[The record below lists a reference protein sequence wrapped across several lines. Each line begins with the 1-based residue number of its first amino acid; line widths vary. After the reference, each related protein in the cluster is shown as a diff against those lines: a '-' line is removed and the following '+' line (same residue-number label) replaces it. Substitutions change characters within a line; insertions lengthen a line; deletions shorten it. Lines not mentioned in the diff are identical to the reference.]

1 MNPLNRKMFR
11 DPRASRRATGILASS
26 APLMTAAQKAMAQGQ
41 PMRAQT
47 GAAVNTRNRL
57 FDPAQI
63 MRGLQYPLEYFG
75 MPVPPSAPG
84 VPVGTFMEDTGLN
97 RLMFGTEERRAPVQS
112 ALKAADTAARGITGA
127 GLDALSSADA
137 AMTQGIVSA
146 FTPRETELG
155 AARRREQELRLAMG
169 DPYMDPDKRAR
180 EMPSAPGFDVLMGGD
195 DDAVLSAP
203 ATATLDEDEGITPK
217 AVAEAAAEGDL
228 PKTLPVSKPKRPA
241 KEPEAQKVITPEIV
255 EQLDPTAGLSDM
267 ERNQRAAPVGKAVTN
282 KVTDIQ
288 SGNLSEAKKREKT
301 NEVLGIDSL
310 EKEYAVLKEFFGED
324 RAKDVR
330 TDANYNLMMTGL
342 MIAAGESDNAMT
354 NIAKGAAAGLQKYGE
369 AVGEE
374 SREVAAEDK
383 AIKSLVAKTA
393 LDRREK
399 QEERTFQELQADRS
413 FGRQIALTGLTADL
427 RGEEAEKAH
436 KRAVELRDK
445 ELSAAKS
452 NVLAQISSNEK
463 LAQAR
468 LDEGIRQFDANIKLK
483 QDQLNLKPDQL
494 RVIEAISG
502 DDELYASYVQMQ
514 RAGKTDPVMTVFGGV
529 LGNIMKDPMAL
540 DSFSIEDENGN
551 SILDTEKLMD
561 IARVLNDSFTT
572 LNAPAE
578 TSE

>member
-1 MNPLNRKMFR
+1 MNPMNRRMFR
-11 DPRASRRATGILASS
+11 DPRAARRATGILASS
-26 APLMTAAQKAMAQGQ
+26 APLMTAAQKAVAQGQ

-63 MRGLQYPLEYFG
+63 MRGIQYPLEYFG
-75 MPVPPSAPG
+75 MPVPSSAPG
-84 VPVGTFMEDTGLN
+84 VPVGTIYKDTGLD
-97 RLMFGTEERRAPVQS
+97 RLMFGTEERKTPIQGALTATDTAVRGVTGS
-112 ALKAADTAARGITGA
+112 ALDSLA
-127 GLDALSSADA
+127 GADA
-137 AMTQGIVSA
+137 AMTRGIVSA
-146 FTPRETELG
+146 FTPQETELG
-155 AARRREQELRLAMG
+155 AARRQEQELRLAMG

-180 EMPSAPGFDVLMGGD
+180 AMPSTAGSDVLMGD
-195 DDAVLSAP
+195 DDFLEMQGSFETISAP
-203 ATATLDEDEGITPK
+203 ASSAPSSPPAEKPEEDVSGMMVPTP
-217 AVAEAAAEGDL
+217 
-228 PKTLPVSKPKRPA
+228 KPKRPA

-393 LDRREK
+393 LERREK
-399 QEERTFQELQADRS
+399 QEDRSFQELQADRA
-413 FGRQIALTGLTADL
+413 FGRQVAITGYGADL

-445 ELSAAKS
+445 ELAAAKS

-463 LAQAR
+463 LAQTR

-483 QDQLNLKPDQL
+483 QDQLDLKPDQL

-514 RAGKTDPVMTVFGGV
+514 KAGKTDPVMTVFGGV

-540 DSFSIEDENGN
+540 ESFSDEDGN
-551 SILDTEKLMD
+551 LDTEKLME